1 MRRPAMADLETPV
14 PGVEVDTA
22 DAATHDGAIQVLRRG
37 LQTTP
42 ELLQGLLATALIG
55 VAVAIGQISI
65 PIVIQL
71 ALDRGG
77 LTSGEVDTG
86 VVLRL
91 VLMAF
96 GVLVA
101 TEALALIAK
110 RRMIVRAE
118 ASLRRLRVLAF
129 DHVHRQTLS
138 VHNEQAT
145 GVMISR
151 VTSDVDSLSR
161 FTDWGLFVW
170 VVEPI
175 VVLCIFVAMAVY
187 SWQLALLA
195 LVSFLPVFV
204 AMRWVRT
211 RMALA
216 HDERRTAIGNL
227 LGAFNESLTGA
238 EVVRAYNAQHRTQ
251 KRLDTVSEVRYQ
263 KGLKANLYMSG
274 VYVIGDLVGAVMLA
288 AVLLVGVTQREALD
302 LSSGSLVAIMFL
314 ITLLLTPI
322 AELGE
327 TINTAQEAVAGWR
340 KVLDLLDQ
348 PIEDLDPETGVALSA
363 GALSIA
369 ANHVAFDYGDGVPVL
384 RDVSVE
390 LPAGRRIAIVG
401 ETGSGKSTF
410 ARLLCRL
417 ADPTSGS
424 IMIDG
429 VELTD
434 VAGDARHRA
443 IRMVPQDGFLFD
455 ATIRENI
462 SFGRADATQA
472 DIDQAIDLLSLEA
485 WVAGL
490 PDGLDTP
497 VGERGSSL
505 SVGER
510 QLVSFA
516 RAAVADP
523 GILILDEA
531 TSSVDPQT
539 DLQLTRALD
548 RLAEGR
554 TIVSI
559 AHRLSTAE
567 SADIVLVFSDGELI
581 EQGGHD
587 ELVLAGGRYA
597 ELFAAWTAD
606 IDHTA

>member
-1 MRRPAMADLETPV
+1 MADRQPE
-14 PGVEVDTA
+14 
-22 DAATHDGAIQVLRRG
+22 AAVAEEESAISVMRRG
-37 LQTTP
+37 LRTTP
-42 ELLQGLLATALIG
+42 ELVQGLFATALIG
-55 VAVAIGQISI
+55 VVVAVGQISV

-77 LTSGEVDTG
+77 LTSGDVDTG
-86 VVLRL
+86 TVLQL
-91 VLMAF
+91 VLLGFA
-96 GVLVA
+96 VIA
-101 TEALALIAK
+101 TTEALALIAK

-129 DHVHRQTLS
+129 EHVHRQSLA

-161 FTDWGLFVW
+161 FADWGLFVW

-175 VVLCIFVAMAVY
+175 VVIGVFVAMAVY
-187 SWQLALLA
+187 SWQLALVALLA
-195 LVSFLPVFV
+195 FTPVFG
-204 AMRWVRT
+204 AMRWVRK
-211 RMALA
+211 RMSRA
-216 HDERRTAIGNL
+216 HEERRTAIGDL
-227 LGAFNESLTGA
+227 LGAFNEALTGA

-251 KRLDTVSEVRYQ
+251 RRLDTVSETRYR
-263 KGLKANLYMSG
+263 KGLRANFYMAG
-274 VYVIGDLVGAVMLA
+274 VYVVGDLIGAVMLA
-288 AVLLVGVTQREALD
+288 LVLLVGVTQREALD
-302 LSSGSLVAIMFL
+302 LSSGELVAILFL

-327 TINTAQEAVAGWR
+327 TINNAQEAVAGWR
-340 KVLDLLDQ
+340 KVLNLLDE
-348 PIEDLDPETGVALSA
+348 PIEDLDPAS
-363 GALSIA
+363 GADLPSGPLSIDS
-369 ANHVAFDYGDGVPVL
+369 HSVHFDYGDGVPVL
-384 RDVSVE
+384 RDVTVSI
-390 LPAGRRIAIVG
+390 PAGQRVAIVG

-410 ARLLCRL
+410 ARLMCRL
-417 ADPTSGS
+417 ADP
-424 IMIDG
+424 
-429 VELTD
+429 
-434 VAGDARHRA
+434 VAGDMLIGGVPLTEVSGAARHA
-443 IRMVPQDGFLFD
+443 AVRMVPQDGFLFD
-455 ATIRENI
+455 TTIRENI
-462 SFGRADATQA
+462 SYGRRDATEA
-472 DIDQAIDLLSLEA
+472 DIDQAIALLNLGP

-490 PDGLDTP
+490 PLGLDTP

-554 TIVSI
+554 TVVSI

-567 SADIVLVFSDGELI
+567 SADLVLVFADGELI
-581 EQGGHD
+581 EHGGHD
-587 ELVLAGGRYA
+587 ELVARGGRYA
-597 ELFAAWTAD
+597 ALFAAWTAD
-606 IDHTA
+606 TATR